1 MAEVTTK
8 IEAIL
13 MLQREISAKITA
25 ANSPPP
31 RTRTAP
37 KAKSKTATPRPKVD
51 DPISFP

>member
-1 MAEVTTK
+1 MTEVTTK
-8 IEAIL
+8 LEAIL

-37 KAKSKTATPRPKVD
+37 KVKPKTAPTRPKVD